1 MQCSEMKNSK
11 EIRKRENYL
20 SASLVFHVTQVKS
33 SISYPTENQDPPLD
47 GIQSSPTSH
56 LKKFRAQHLKKV

>member
-1 MQCSEMKNSK
+1 MKNSK

-33 SISYPTENQDPPLD
+33 SISYPNENQDPPLD
-47 GIQSSPTSH
+47 GIQSSPTPH
-56 LKKFRAQHLKKV
+56 LKKI